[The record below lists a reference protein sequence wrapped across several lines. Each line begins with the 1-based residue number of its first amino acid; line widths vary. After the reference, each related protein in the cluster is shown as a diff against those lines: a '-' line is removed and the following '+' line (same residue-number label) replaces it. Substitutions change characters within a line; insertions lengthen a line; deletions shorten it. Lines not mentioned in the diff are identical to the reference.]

1 MNFHELK
8 DIVMIYSSH
17 DGKPD
22 YTWDKAK
29 ITVWN
34 PFEQKE
40 MQLCFTGSSKGDKP
54 EDYKIHFNVIYKDE
68 GHEDVFDAYKNA
80 LKRIFQ
86 NIDDEQLNA
95 YGGVFCEE
103 LLKTRK

>member
-22 YTWDKAK
+22 YTWDKAQ
-29 ITVWN
+29 IVVWN
-34 PFEQKE
+34 PSEQKE

-54 EDYKIHFNVIYKDE
+54 ENYKINFNVNYKEE
-68 GHEDVFDAYKNA
+68 GRGDVFAAYRNA
-80 LKRIFQ
+80 LKRIFP
-86 NIDDEQLNA
+86 NIADEQLNA

-103 LLKTRK
+103 LLKTHK